1 MRMRRTWLQGLQM
14 SAKAAPTPSPC
25 SSLPTDTLRS
35 VGSTRCKPHF
45 RPQATD
51 DKKPEVPFLLDFRPA
66 SRVGLEP
73 TTYGLEDRQQYI
85 RIALVRVP
93 KLW

>member
-1 MRMRRTWLQGLQM
+1 MGYHRPLFDPNYRTPE
-14 SAKAAPTPSPC
+14 S
-25 SSLPTDTLRS
+25 R
-35 VGSTRCKPHF
+35 KPAYLGASG
-45 RPQATD
+45 Q
-51 DKKPEVPFLLDFRPA
+51 V

-73 TTYGLEDRQQYI
+73 TTYGLKDRQQYI